1 MHTDLRPLVSKENR
15 RDLVPLVASRIVA
28 VQLGVFAI
36 VIKVLQ
42 VVRSVPIERLAV
54 DLQIRLV
61 AVLGA
66 NDIDSTAPGARGPLA
81 RPLIPVR
88 RGFSLSFSYSNRR
101 KTPQRPGARRRVVYL
116 QSRAW
121 MFPVSCLQP
130 PITYSRARRPGGRL
144 MKRIGGGFHTAAKP
158 VPTKQL
164 HRIFR

>member
-1 MHTDLRPLVSKENR
+1 MHADLRPLVSKENR

-81 RPLIPVR
+81 RPLLPVIWWVR
-88 RGFSLSFSYSNRR
+88 PDRFPIQVFARL
-101 KTPQRPGARRRVVYL
+101 PQRPGARRRVVYL
-116 QSRAW
+116 H
-121 MFPVSCLQP
+121 
-130 PITYSRARRPGGRL
+130 SRARAVSGVVIFVATNYIESRPDNCVGR
-144 MKRIGGGFHTAAKP
+144 
-158 VPTKQL
+158 V
-164 HRIFR
+164 